1 MTYDSH
7 CKTEDDDTT
16 MNDRRRFLEAAG
28 IALMTGLA
36 GCSDGPEGGDTGD
49 EDDTE
54 TDDGSGM
61 DETETD
67 DDSGTEMEGDTE
79 SSLSGA
85 TLVIDN
91 VGTQA
96 WEVVEDETGSVA
108 PTGEENPTMTFEVG
122 QRYAVENRGWSTH
135 PFALRASDDT
145 PLLSQSADG
154 EFEGDADVDWVDNE
168 ETLSF
173 TVTEDLAANLNY
185 YVCTIH
191 SSMEGD
197 VEST

>member
-1 MTYDSH
+1 
-7 CKTEDDDTT
+7 

-36 GCSDGPEGGDTGD
+36 GCA
-49 EDDTE
+49 
-54 TDDGSGM
+54 DGSNDDADGES
-61 DETETD
+61 DPETD
-67 DDSGTEMEGDTE
+67 DDSGTETEGDTE
-79 SSLSGA
+79 SSPSGA

-96 WEVVEDETGSVA
+96 WEVAEDKTGSVA

-122 QRYAVENRGWSTH
+122 QRYAVENRWWSTH
-135 PFALRASDDT
+135 PLALRASDDA
-145 PLLSQSADG
+145 PLLSQSTDG

-185 YVCTIH
+185 YICTIH
-191 SSMEGD
+191 SSMRGD
-197 VEST
+197 VEAA

>member
-61 DETETD
+61 DEDTETD
-67 DDSGTEMEGDTE
+67 GDVE
-79 SSLSGA
+79 SSTSGA
-85 TLVIDN
+85 TLAIDN

-96 WEVVEDETGSVA
+96 WEVVEDGTGSVA
-108 PTGEENPTMTFEVG
+108 PTGEENPTVTFEVG

-135 PFALRASDDT
+135 PFALRAADDT

-185 YVCTIH
+185 YICTIH
-191 SSMEGD
+191 SSMRGD
-197 VEST
+197 VEAA